1 MRSVILFCCGICSLI
16 TSAQTLPDHQ
26 QPGKGNPVIPGYF
39 ADPTIKQIGDT
50 YYLYATTDGNGGGL
64 GPSQVWTSKDFVNW
78 KIQPMNWPNTHWY
91 WAPDMTKGYDGRYYL
106 YYSQP
111 VELYG
116 AVANSPV
123 GPWTPLLPG
132 GKAMVPNYMIPGVI
146 TLDGQTFTDDDG
158 KIYMYWGTW
167 GIYPDHGCAVGLL
180 NKDMTTF
187 EKTALIP
194 NTVAKD
200 FFEAPYM
207 FKRKGVYYMMYSSGH
222 CEDHTYRVQYV
233 KSTKGPMGPFEYP
246 KHNPILVTNDDG
258 TIHGPGH
265 HSILQ
270 KGEDYYIV
278 YHRHNNPHSGGGF
291 HRQVAI
297 DKIEF
302 DANGDIKNI
311 VPTHEGAGWLG
322 TNTIP
327 QKDIAFGKPVI
338 ASSYYNDD
346 FRPSFAVDNNN
357 GTLWRAADNGKAAW
371 LQIDLGNTMPVQTI
385 HTQFEYPTYYYQY
398 KIEYSVDSINWSL
411 FADRSANLQ
420 WGSPFIDK
428 GKATARYIRLH
439 INHTQLAG
447 LAPAVW
453 NIKVFSEANVGG
465 EEILSEPQKATAPVM
480 PQGLLVDI
488 NANEPD
494 NETAVTKLVNKGKL
508 QGAFNLQQ
516 GKAYTGMI
524 DGKQGIWVNGATTF
538 LSDFKV
544 PASLSGNSSFT
555 VAAWLYNPD
564 ISRYEPFLSW
574 SQGNQDLTRAVFG
587 YGADKGQ
594 GAIAHGAWPD
604 VAYKNLPAAG
614 QWQQITY
621 TFDGYWERIYV
632 NGKEV
637 QAAQKMLF
645 VKAGEYFSLG
655 GLVQAGQFF
664 SGALHRLQVYDQSLT
679 AVEVQNLFQQP
690 TANNIAVDYHT
701 ASLPYGNLTQW
712 KNNGFTAGEIIL
724 KGDHQVK
731 EHHSRLALVSAA
743 IPEIISTT
751 AGRQLQNY
759 DALTI
764 EMELSPISKKS
775 AWLKLLPKDAVP
787 GKWYHLTAVQDK
799 THTRFFVNGE
809 FQLVTGE
816 TIAAKFNELFSKEK
830 LTEVA
835 VINIGLGTPQRYSFN
850 TKNKA
855 TDNTVAITR
864 LTVYNE
870 TLSPA
875 TIKQHY
881 QNRVQTTNEALTR
894 SKAVFDVKPVNVN
907 GNTVFMR
914 AAMPAVPVEGL
925 SYLFMEPNS
934 NWQSGWQSQPYVFF
948 EQEGHSVNAF
958 TVMTK
963 DRYGNISQA
972 SLPVAVSAH
981 GLKIKP
987 TSFTTAQPADWS
999 KSFTSNDFWSG
1010 LIHAPADSILLKAY
1024 AGNDSVFLG
1033 SAASKWDGSAP
1044 IGPFIYKEVK
1054 GDFLLQA
1061 EIADLSGLQDKKAS
1075 ANEVGLM
1082 VRSSTGKGRRT
1093 EQLLQNTVL
1102 TGWNIGNISTDLKQ
1116 GQRLQENRGNGWS
1129 FHRYLQILKQGDY
1142 FYMRSSA
1149 DGKTWSDMPG
1159 SPFLRKDMAAQESL
1173 QVGLFQASNNNLN
1186 GYGYGVFKNIQ
1197 LIQLSR

>member
-1 MRSVILFCCGICSLI
+1 MKSILLICTSVLSIIV
-16 TSAQTLPDHQ
+16 TAQTLPLHQ
-26 QPGKGNPVIPGYF
+26 QAGKGNPVIPGYF

-50 YYLYATTDGNGGGL
+50 YYMYATTDGNGGGL
-64 GPSQVWTSKDFVNW
+64 GPSQVWISKDFVNW

-116 AVANSPV
+116 AVSESPV
-123 GPWTPLLPG
+123 GPWTPLLPD
-132 GKAMVPNYMIPGVI
+132 GKAFVPNYMIPGVI

-167 GIYPDHGCAVGLL
+167 GIYPNHGCAVGLL
-180 NKDMTTF
+180 NKDMKTF

-233 KSTKGPMGPFEYP
+233 KSTTGPMGPFEYP

-302 DANGDIKNI
+302 DDNGDIKNI
-311 VPTHEGAGWLG
+311 VPTHEGAGFLAA
-322 TNTIP
+322 NTIP
-327 QKDIAFGKPVI
+327 QKDIAFGKKVT

-346 FRPSFAVDNNN
+346 FRPDFATDNNN
-357 GTLWRAADNGKAAW
+357 GTLWRAADNMKAAW
-371 LQIDLGNTMPVQTI
+371 LQIDLEKTIQVQTI

-398 KIEYSVDSINWSL
+398 KIEYSTDEKEWKL
-411 FADRSANLQ
+411 FADRTKNLR
-420 WGSPFIDK
+420 WGSPLIDK
-428 GKATARYIRLH
+428 GNVQARYIRLH
-439 INHTQLAG
+439 INNTQLGG

-465 EEILSEPQKATAPVM
+465 DEILSAPQKQSPQVIQ
-480 PQGLLVDI
+480 QGLLVDV
-488 NANEPD
+488 NANERD
-494 NETAVTKLVNKGKL
+494 NRMAVTNLANKGKL
-508 QGAFNLQQ
+508 QGQFNLKN

-524 DGKQGIWVNGATTF
+524 AGKQGVWLNGAETF

-564 ISRYEPFLSW
+564 VSRYEPFLSW

-587 YGADKGQ
+587 YGADRGQ

-604 VAYKNLPAAG
+604 VSYKKIPEAG
-614 QWQQITY
+614 QWQHITY
-621 TFDGYWERIYV
+621 TFDGNWERIYV

-637 QAAQKMLF
+637 QASQKMLF
-645 VKAGEYFSLG
+645 VKTDDYFSLG
-655 GLVQAGQFF
+655 GLTNMVQFF
-664 SGALHRLQVYDQSLT
+664 SGALHSLKVYDQSLT
-679 AVEVQNLFQQP
+679 ADEVNGLFEQS
-690 TANNIAVDYHT
+690 TNNNIAVDYNT
-701 ASLPYGNLTQW
+701 ASLPYGTLTNW
-712 KNNGFTAGEIIL
+712 ENNGFSGDEIVL
-724 KGDHQVK
+724 SGSHQVK
-731 EHHSRLALVSAA
+731 EHNAKLALVSGAV
-743 IPEIISTT
+743 PEMIIASLQQ
-751 AGRQLQNY
+751 QLQKSET
-759 DALTI
+759 ATV
-764 EMELSPISKKS
+764 EMVVSPLDKKS
-775 AWLKLLPKDAVP
+775 AWLKLLPKNTVP
-787 GKWYHLTAVQDK
+787 GKWYHITAVQGKDNG
-799 THTRFFVNGE
+799 RFYVNGA
-809 FQLVTGE
+809 FHLATAE
-816 TIAAKFNELFSKEK
+816 TVVKKLNDIFSKEK
-830 LTEVA
+830 LTEVT
-835 VINIGLGTPQRYSFN
+835 VVNIGAGTTKRYSFN

-855 TDNTVAITR
+855 SNNNVAITR

-870 TLSPA
+870 ALDNA
-875 TIKQHY
+875 VIKEHY
-881 QNRVQTTNEALTR
+881 QTYVQTNNETLVNTTAN
-894 SKAVFDVKPVNVN
+894 FEIKPVAIN
-907 GNTVFMR
+907 GNTLFMR
-914 AAMPAVPVEGL
+914 AAVPAVTAEGV
-925 SYLFMEPNS
+925 SYLFMEKNS
-934 NWQSGWQSQPYVFF
+934 KWQSKWQTKPYVFF
-948 EQEGHSVNAF
+948 TQDGASMYEF
-958 TVMTK
+958 TLRVK
-963 DRYGNISQA
+963 DRHGNISQA
-972 SLPVAVSAH
+972 PVPVSFSSH
-981 GLKIKP
+981 VLNIKQDVFSVGEK
-987 TSFTTAQPADWS
+987 TDWS
-999 KSFTSNDFWSG
+999 KSFGTDTFWNG
-1010 LIHAPADSILLKAY
+1010 FMHAPADSILLQAY
-1024 AGNDSVFLG
+1024 GDKDFVFLG
-1033 SAASKWDGSAP
+1033 SAASKWDGAEP
-1044 IGPFIYKEVK
+1044 IGPFVYKNVK
-1054 GDFLLQA
+1054 GNFLLQA
-1061 EIADLSGLQDKKAS
+1061 EIADVSGLQNKKAS

-1082 VRSSTGKGRRT
+1082 VRSATGKDRRS

-1116 GQRLQENRGNGWS
+1116 GQRLQENRGNGWN
-1129 FHRYLQILKQGDY
+1129 FHRHLQILKQGDY

-1149 DGKTWSDMPG
+1149 NGKTWSDMPG

-1173 QVGLFQASNNNLN
+1173 QVGVFQASNNNLS
-1186 GYGYGVFKNIQ
+1186 GYGYGIFKNVQVVQ
-1197 LIQLSR
+1197 LQP